1 MKKSLKN
8 GYLSHIFSIISKSFQ
23 VKMINEYTRVN
34 RNVREIQG
42 CHSEAIMRHLTQA
55 TGQKTKKIIKKKKLR
70 VMNSRQNTVTKI
82 EKNHKYIYIF

>member
-23 VKMINEYTRVN
+23 VKMINEYTRVKK
-34 RNVREIQG
+34 NVREIQW

-55 TGQKTKKIIKKKKLR
+55 TGQKTQKII
-70 VMNSRQNTVTKI
+70 
-82 EKNHKYIYIF
+82 F